1 MFGPPVPAAAARSLP
16 RASETAIRY
25 GPALAVASI
34 FFLLALDGGTFGL
47 SSRNTAAI
55 AIWWALLLGVLARVL
70 PLATP
75 PRAGLTACGALAG
88 MAVLSLLSA
97 AWGASAERAFV
108 EFDRVALYVGA
119 FVLTLFLTTR
129 GSLGRWLD
137 GLSLMIVAVGLLALT
152 SRLLPDL
159 VSPGDALALLPAS
172 QNRVSFPLGYWN
184 GLAILLALGF
194 PLLLRTAM
202 VARLAPVRSL
212 AIGVLPA
219 LAGVIYLT
227 SSRGGVVTALIGA
240 CAFVGLASRRLHAL
254 AWLGLVGIASG
265 AVVAVLRS
273 RPDLVNLPG
282 TPLAEAQGRSAAAAL
297 GALAALTALA
307 HLVAERGLVCSRAG
321 SARAERLVL
330 GGLVV
335 LLVGGVL
342 AANPVQRFRD
352 FKHAPADLAA
362 PQVGSPANATE
373 EHLGGLSGTGRW
385 QQWEAAV
392 DAFQAEPL
400 LGIGA
405 GSYEAWWAQHG
416 SLVGFVSDGHSLYL
430 ETLGEL
436 GIFGFALI
444 AAFFALGAG
453 YALTRT
459 LRVAGEERTGR
470 AALCAALIGFAFAAG
485 IDWMW
490 EMTVVGLVGVTL
502 VALSTGH
509 AAAGEDEET
518 ATGLA
523 WSRRRRFA
531 AVSGVAAVTAFVI
544 YAEAVPLIASLKL
557 EESQEAVF
565 DGDPRRALGAA
576 LDARALEPWASSPYL
591 QLAQVA
597 EDQGDLSAAQRW
609 IGEAIERDPSDWRL
623 RLVAAGIATRS
634 GDVAKGA
641 ASLKKARELNPRSPL
656 FRSAQE
662 SR

>member
-1 MFGPPVPAAAARSLP
+1 M
-16 RASETAIRY
+16 
-25 GPALAVASI
+25 AVGSI
-34 FFLLALDGGTFGL
+34 FFLLALDGGTFSL

-55 AIWWALLLGVLARVL
+55 AIWWALLLAVLARVV

-75 PRAGLTACGALAG
+75 PRAGLVACGALAG

-97 AWGASAERAFV
+97 AWGPSAERAFV

-119 FVLTLFLTTR
+119 FLLTLFVTTR
-129 GSLGRWLD
+129 GSLARWLD
-137 GLSLMIVAVGLLALT
+137 GLTLAIVAVGLLALT

-159 VSPGDALALLPAS
+159 VSPGEALALLPAS
-172 QNRVSFPLGYWN
+172 QNRISFPLDYWN

-194 PLLLRTAM
+194 PLLLRAAM
-202 VARLAPVRSL
+202 IARLALVRSL

-227 SSRGGVVTALIGA
+227 SSRGGVVTALLGA
-240 CAFVGLASRRLHAL
+240 LGFVGLTSRRLHAL
-254 AWLGLVGIASG
+254 AWLGLAAIASG
-265 AVVAVLRS
+265 AVIAVLRS

-282 TPLAEAQGRSAAAAL
+282 TPLAESQGRSAAVTL
-297 GALAALTALA
+297 LVLVALTALA
-307 HLVAERGLVCSRAG
+307 HLVAERGLACSLAV
-321 SARAERLVL
+321 SARTERLVL
-330 GGLVV
+330 GGLVA
-335 LLVGGVL
+335 LLVGGAL

-362 PQVGSPANATE
+362 PQVGSSANATE
-373 EHLGGLSGTGRW
+373 EHLGGMSGTGRW

-392 DAFQAEPL
+392 DAFRSEPL

-416 SLVGFVSDGHSLYL
+416 SLAGFVSDGHSLYL

-436 GIFGFALI
+436 GIFGFGFI
-444 AAFFALGAG
+444 VSFFALGLG
-453 YALTRT
+453 YGLRRT
-459 LRVAGEERTGR
+459 LRAAGEERTNR

-502 VALSTGH
+502 VGLATGH
-509 AAAGEDEET
+509 AAAGVLAEEE
-518 ATGLA
+518 ATGPA
-523 WSRRRRFA
+523 WPRGRRIA
-531 AVSGVAAVTAFVI
+531 AVSALAAVTAFVV
-544 YAEAVPLIASLKL
+544 YAEAVPLVASLKL

-565 DGDPRRALGAA
+565 DGDGRRAVEAA
-576 LDARALEPWASSPYL
+576 LDARALEPWAASPYL
-591 QLAQVA
+591 QLAQIA
-597 EDQGDLSAAQRW
+597 EDQGDLRSAQSW

-634 GDVAKGA
+634 GEIEEGA
-641 ASLKKARELNPRSPL
+641 ESLRKARELNPRSPL
-656 FRSAQE
+656 FRSVEE